1 LIKVQGTIG
10 KEGLMRSKIILL
22 MAGFA
27 VVLLAGCG
35 SGGSSTGTTTS
46 ATKDPASAPAVDKTA
61 SSQTADAD
69 KSKLM
74 NKTEFD
80 VRLNEICIQVPPDYK
95 EKLKAL
101 NEDGK
106 KHSKAEVNLKAAI
119 PPLYMAVE
127 QFESVKPP
135 PNEKQ
140 VLAQMIV
147 AMESA
152 IVGLKKKPTSE
163 LSGPQSPF
171 AEFQSVSTRYGLQT
185 CSGL

>member
-1 LIKVQGTIG
+1 
-10 KEGLMRSKIILL
+10 MRSKIILL

-27 VVLLAGCG
+27 VLLLAGCG
-35 SGGSSTGTTTS
+35 GGATSTGTTAS
-46 ATKDPASAPAVDKTA
+46 AAKDPASAPAADKTT
-61 SSQTADAD
+61 SSQTADAN
-69 KSKLM
+69 KSKPM
-74 NKTEFD
+74 DKTEFD

-95 EKLKAL
+95 EKLKVL

-119 PPLYMAVE
+119 PPLEMALE

-135 PNEKQ
+135 PNERQ
-140 VLAQMIV
+140 ILAQMIA
-147 AMESA
+147 AMETA
-152 IVGLKKKPTSE
+152 VRGLQKKPTSE

-171 AEFQSVSTRYGLQT
+171 AEFQSVSTRYELQT